1 MNNMAFW
8 LLPVLPV
15 LALWIFEQWNTARQR
30 RERLRAFG
38 SGTSTVKLDW
48 RRQASRLT
56 VGLASPKERERLQ
69 RLLES
74 AGYHASWQ
82 LDAFLLSKMGL
93 LLVAGLFVIWWQ
105 EIDSFK
111 VLLSPGPM
119 FKALFVLYLAVRIPD
134 WLLNDKAKQR
144 QQRIRSTVP
153 QALDLLTICA
163 EAGLSLDEALL
174 RVAAEIEYAAPE
186 IASEFRITRSEL
198 LVLSDRSEALRRM
211 AERSGV
217 RELELLAGTLIQ
229 SMRYGTPLASAL
241 QMIASESRA
250 RQLAELEEKAGSI
263 AARVGVPLIVMVL
276 FPLVVLMAAPAVISL
291 IETLG
296 KSAGK

>member
-15 LALWIFEQWNTARQR
+15 LALWIFEQWRTARQR

-38 SGTSTVKLDW
+38 SGTVKLDW
-48 RRQASRLT
+48 GKQASRLT

-74 AGYHASWQ
+74 AGYRASWQ

-93 LLVAGLFVIWWQ
+93 LLVASLFAIWWQ
-105 EIDSFK
+105 DIDSLK
-111 VLLSPGPM
+111 VLLRPGPM

-144 QQRIRSTVP
+144 QLRIRSTVP

-163 EAGLSLDEALL
+163 EAGLSLDEALQ
-174 RVAAEIEYAAPE
+174 RVAVEIDFAAPE

-229 SMRYGTPLASAL
+229 SMRYGTPLASSL

-276 FPLVVLMAAPAVISL
+276 FPLIVLMAAPAVISL